1 MLVNAPALHMPFL
14 HRSPARPATSF
25 WSCAVGPGLLP
36 VTPRL
41 KEALQRSIDSAFTL
55 FQFTVCCGWVVRA
68 PCLCCDHQRALRG
81 ERNRGS
87 A

>member
-1 MLVNAPALHMPFL
+1 MLVDAPAHHLLFL
-14 HRSPARPATSF
+14 HRSSAWPATAS

-55 FQFTVCCGWVVRA
+55 FQFTVCWGA
-68 PCLCCDHQRALRG
+68 G
-81 ERNRGS
+81 
-87 A
+87 